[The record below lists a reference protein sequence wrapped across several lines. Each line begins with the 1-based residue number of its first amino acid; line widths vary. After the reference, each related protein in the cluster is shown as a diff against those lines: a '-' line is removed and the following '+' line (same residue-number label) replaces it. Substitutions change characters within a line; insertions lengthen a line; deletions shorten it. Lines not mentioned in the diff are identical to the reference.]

1 MHFNEIFKVLSNILS
16 SYFLGLF
23 FVLRILMLQRHSKT
37 IYNLLNSAIPVFFK
51 NVVYLSCYGNKAS
64 LNCPPEWYKCMYHY
78 CGLPFPALFEVLIYI
93 FK

>member
-37 IYNLLNSAIPVFFK
+37 IYNLLNSAIPVFLK
-51 NVVYLSCYGNKAS
+51 
-64 LNCPPEWYKCMYHY
+64 M
-78 CGLPFPALFEVLIYI
+78 LFIYPVTVTRHQ
-93 FK
+93 